1 MRYEARPVCPCMSDP
16 HTQPT
21 FIAPE
26 VAQLAPHFPG
36 YDIEILIATGGMG
49 AVYRAIQKSLDRK
62 VAIKILPHEFSNDA
76 AFCAGFEAEAKA
88 MARLNHPNL
97 IGVYDFGEV
106 DGMLFIIMEY
116 VPGQSLFHSSNATA
130 IDPAEAIRLVTGICH
145 GLAHAHEN
153 GILHRDIKPSNILLD
168 LNGQP
173 KIGDFGLARPIE
185 TKIQEGEE
193 IFGTPHYTA
202 PEVVNSPQAVDYRA
216 DIFSVGV
223 LLHELLT
230 GKLPADDRRPA
241 SAISHCDPRFDVI
254 IRRATHQQPEARY
267 TSASEIASE
276 LQIIAAS
283 AGPRVLK
290 TAASAGPAHP
300 RAPKRVSP
308 VGKPIVASPSSN
320 APVIITLVIG
330 VIIAGMVL
338 AYMGSQN
345 SDTPPPKP
353 PIPSP
358 APKTPESF
366 NRPAPVKPEPKP
378 WSPGNS
384 GATTTPDE
392 DTAMPD
398 KDRQMDE
405 QDPSDEENTDK
416 TEDPLKENPTPKTP
430 MEEEKVS
437 TFDVDGFFTR
447 ARVLMKDRA
456 APIIAANNEKLTK
469 NLEDFER
476 GAKRFVRRMDR
487 GDNRDDA
494 EEALD
499 ELMQSA
505 IEERHHIPKELP
517 DDLVGVAELDDHHEE
532 CLEIQDELDLRL
544 MTNLQQLSSLYVVG
558 LEKQIERLDAEID
571 AKPIELI
578 KAEIDKTKDKET
590 YFPHLMLGIEETT
603 EDQGAP
609 APAKNP
615 LLE

>member
-1 MRYEARPVCPCMSDP
+1 MSDP
-16 HTQPT
+16 QTHPT

-97 IGVYDFGEV
+97 IGVYDFGDV

-267 TSASEIASE
+267 SSASEIASE
-276 LQIIAAS
+276 LQVIAAS

-300 RAPKRVSP
+300 RAPKRVTP

-320 APVIITLVIG
+320 APVIITLVIA

-338 AYMGSQN
+338 AHMGSQKT
-345 SDTPPPKP
+345 DTPPPKA
-353 PIPSP
+353 P
-358 APKTPESF
+358 APLVPPKTPEAF
-366 NRPAPVKPEPKP
+366 NKPSPVKPDSKP
-378 WSPGNS
+378 WSPGNHEP
-384 GATTTPDE
+384 TTAPEDE
-392 DTAMPD
+392 TEMPHRD
-398 KDRQMDE
+398 HQMDE
-405 QDPSDEENTDK
+405 QDASGEEDTGKTDDPAK
-416 TEDPLKENPTPKTP
+416 EDHSPKP
-430 MEEEKVS
+430 PEEEEKVS
-437 TFDVDGFFTR
+437 TFDVDGFFAR

-456 APIIAANNEKLTK
+456 APLITANNEKLTK

-494 EEALD
+494 EESLT
-499 ELMQSA
+499 ELMETA
-505 IEERHHIPKELP
+505 VEERHHIPKKLP
-517 DDLVGVAELDDHHEE
+517 GDLVGVDELDDIHEE
-532 CLEIQDELDLRL
+532 CLEIQDELDQSLKTSL
-544 MTNLQQLSSLYVVG
+544 KPLASLYIVG

-571 AKPIELI
+571 ATPIELI
-578 KAEIDKTKDKET
+578 EKEITKTKDSET
-590 YFPHLMLGIEETT
+590 YFHNLMLGIEEETD
-603 EDQGAP
+603 EKDAA